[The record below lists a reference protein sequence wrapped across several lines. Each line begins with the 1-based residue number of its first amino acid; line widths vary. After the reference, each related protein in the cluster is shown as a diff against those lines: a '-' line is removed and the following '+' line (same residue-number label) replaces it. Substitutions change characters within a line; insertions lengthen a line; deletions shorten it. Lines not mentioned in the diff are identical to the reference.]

1 MGTHGRQ
8 EESWVPKTRTPV
20 IRRKAKTA
28 IRKHGKD
35 SKNNVEMEGKRR
47 KALLSGPNA
56 GDPERSTVVEEG
68 K

>member
-1 MGTHGRQ
+1 MGTHGKQ
-8 EESWVPKTRTPV
+8 EESWVPKARTPV
-20 IRRKAKTA
+20 MRRKAKKA

-35 SKNNVEMEGKRR
+35 CRDKEEMEGKRR

-56 GDPERSTVVEEG
+56 GDPDRSTVVEEG